1 MKNKEHSDLIYEYNR
16 IKGLYHHYLYS
27 IMAARSSL
35 TFTSDDP
42 LYGYYPI
49 SDCKA
54 EVGEYREMLNF
65 YSKKLKELKSK
76 IYKCQENYNKQNAV
90 KKA

>member
-16 IKGLYHHYLYS
+16 IKGFYHYYLNS
-27 IMAARSSL
+27 IMAARDSL
-35 TFTSDDP
+35 TFTFDDP
-42 LYGYYPI
+42 VYGYYPI

-54 EVGEYREMLNF
+54 EVGEYREMLNL

-76 IYKCQENYNKQNAV
+76 IYKCQLSYNKQNAV